1 MNEERRERERKT
13 EKENAAE
20 AEEEEKNKKLEH
32 VQNARQTKINI
43 IANCVDGGKML
54 LNYFS
59 SKSREFT
66 RPQLV
71 RKIVPFTIFCSLH
84 QSSIAIG
91 REIKIDRG
99 EGERE
104 REEGRKKGWIGG
116 WEDRYTK
123 AEQEEEEVEEEALTN
138 EKNDIVNLSCHSSA
152 PLSQPVLLYISDMWV
167 RSSRK
172 RRRKRRLYP
181 LHFSRTASL

>member
-13 EKENAAE
+13 EKEK

-43 IANCVDGGKML
+43 IANCVDSGKML
-54 LNYFS
+54 LNDFS

-84 QSSIAIG
+84 QSTAIG

-104 REEGRKKGWIGG
+104 RGRKKERMDWRMGG
-116 WEDRYTK
+116 QIY
-123 AEQEEEEVEEEALTN
+123 
-138 EKNDIVNLSCHSSA
+138 
-152 PLSQPVLLYISDMWV
+152 
-167 RSSRK
+167 
-172 RRRKRRLYP
+172 
-181 LHFSRTASL
+181 

>member
-43 IANCVDGGKML
+43 IANCVDSGKML
-54 LNYFS
+54 LNDFS

-104 REEGRKKGWIGG
+104 RGRKKERKDGLADGRTDILKQNKKKKKWKK
-116 WEDRYTK
+116 RHSLTK
-123 AEQEEEEVEEEALTN
+123 RMT
-138 EKNDIVNLSCHSSA
+138 LS
-152 PLSQPVLLYISDMWV
+152 I
-167 RSSRK
+167 
-172 RRRKRRLYP
+172 
-181 LHFSRTASL
+181 